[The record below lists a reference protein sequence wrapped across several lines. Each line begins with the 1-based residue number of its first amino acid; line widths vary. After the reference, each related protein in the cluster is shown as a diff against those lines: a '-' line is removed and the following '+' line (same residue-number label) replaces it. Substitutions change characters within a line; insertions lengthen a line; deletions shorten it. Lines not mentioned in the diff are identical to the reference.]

1 MWRCPKCNENIED
14 QFDSC
19 WKCAGTGLREP
30 LPNDSVLVWLYPS
43 VSVISLLGIS
53 FLDEFFWPSPYN
65 GGGYFGFGRAVLGF
79 IGSAIC
85 IWMFSVCP
93 LRHWFVKILTLLLLI
108 PGIVFGVMT
117 VGSFFSG
124 VYAEHQGHG
133 YPRSQAF
140 RMVLQQQTNAAANL
154 QTEGHLLRMTCYYK
168 PESRACLRYFVKTNG
183 VARNHR
189 YIWSYATQDSHWSQ
203 LDSSQL
209 AALRAAIDELPTN
222 SVTPPYERL
231 LIVSFRDG
239 TNWVTR
245 TYDRSAFPPGIGK
258 IYDII
263 GERFETK
270 RERE

>member
-19 WKCAGTGLREP
+19 WKCAATELREP
-30 LPNDSVLVWLYPS
+30 PPNDSVLVWVYPA
-43 VSVISLLGIS
+43 VSLISLLVIS
-53 FLDEFFWPSPYN
+53 FLAECFWPSPLH
-65 GGGYFGFGRAVLGF
+65 GPGYFGFGCAVFAF

-85 IWMFSVCP
+85 IWMFFRCP
-93 LRHWFVKILTLLLLI
+93 LRHWFVKLLTLLLLI
-108 PGIVFGVMT
+108 PAIGLGVMT
-117 VGSFFSG
+117 VGSF
-124 VYAEHQGHG
+124 VQAYAERRGHG
-133 YPRSQAF
+133 YPHSQAF

-168 PESRACLRYFVKTNG
+168 PESSAYLRYFVKTNG

-189 YIWSYATQDSHWSQ
+189 YIWSYATQDSHWIQ
-203 LDSSQL
+203 LNDSQL
-209 AALRAAIDELPTN
+209 AGLRNAIDELPTN

-231 LIVSFRDG
+231 LIVSYRDG

-245 TYDRSAFPPGIGK
+245 TYDRSAFPPAIGK